1 MSTKRE
7 FAQLGS
13 VSTAPIRTT
22 PRGNRWYGPGIS
34 VCLGRFETRAVA
46 RKQAVNWDKT
56 LGLVTALVVAALGWT
71 AVGFAVSHLLR

>member
-13 VSTAPIRTT
+13 VRIAHRI
-22 PRGNRWYGPGIS
+22 NRWCGPGIS
-34 VCLGRFETRAVA
+34 VCLARFNTGTVA
-46 RKQAVNWDKT
+46 RKHALNWNKT